1 MRALKGFLAFATL
14 IVAGCVTFDSDRGQE
29 KFEPLE
35 RISGQAQPGEAAQ
48 DERTNPS
55 AKPLPKP
62 DFKIFDDVLSQ
73 EKIVVEKGSGAKIQ
87 ANFRNLP
94 LPDFINETLGNRLG
108 MSYILDPALAESED
122 LVTLSINE
130 ELSPESFLRA
140 IRSVLAEYGIV
151 LRQEGS
157 LLMVDVDSNAAR
169 ISDRPI
175 LVTGSA
181 LPDIPVSHR
190 PVFFIKPLN
199 VVLPP
204 IVRRNLQVLFPADK
218 LSVQNLTE
226 LSALMLVGP
235 LDMVRQAEEAVE
247 FFDQP
252 TMASKN
258 SAEFRPLYL
267 EASEL
272 ARDLSK
278 VLSSEGYTV
287 TNAPVPGPLMLLTF
301 QDQNRLIVFANDEK
315 VLRHAIDW
323 ARNLDSDHS
332 AGIADTFF
340 TYEAV
345 NITAEHIARVVSAL
359 KNEGGSQRAVS
370 AGSRESGGQDQG
382 SRIRNSGRRQSQGT
396 TVNSYMGGKLV
407 VDGSRNVIFFKG
419 SGKEWGR
426 LLQLIQ
432 KVDQPVPMVLI
443 DVLLVELTLNEGEN
457 SGIEGIF
464 KGTVGDG
471 YNLRGGTR
479 GGLSLGGNGLSLVM
493 DSAGETRAV
502 LNAFYQN
509 DKASI
514 RSSPKLLVKSGETAS
529 IEVGNEI
536 PILSSS
542 AQSVESLNAP
552 VLQTVTYRKTGVLL
566 SINPIVQA
574 GGLVDLIIEQELSE
588 QQTTGALG
596 SPVILQRSLSTA
608 LSIKDG
614 GSILLGGLISDNQVD
629 GRSGLPVVSKLPLL
643 GKLFSVD
650 TKSSGRT
657 ELLMLVSTFVLNN
670 NETALEMTRSMK
682 DRFLTEKKD

>member
-1 MRALKGFLAFATL
+1 MRVLKGFLAFVSVS
-14 IVAGCVTFDSDRGQE
+14 VAGCVTFDPDRGQD
-29 KFEPLE
+29 KFEPIE
-35 RISGQAQPGEAAQ
+35 RVLAQAQSEERVQ
-48 DERTNPS
+48 DERTSPPP
-55 AKPLPKP
+55 KPLPKP
-62 DFKIFDDVLSQ
+62 DFKVFDDVLSY
-73 EKIVVEKGSGAKIQ
+73 EKIVVETSSGAKIQ
-87 ANFRNLP
+87 ANFRNMP
-94 LPDFINETLGNRLG
+94 LPEFINETLGNRLG
-108 MSYILDPALAESED
+108 LSYILDPALSDSED

-151 LRQEGS
+151 LRQEGT

-169 ISDRPI
+169 VSDRPI

-204 IVRRNLQVLFPADK
+204 VARRNLQVLFPSGK
-218 LSVQNLTE
+218 LSVQNLTD

-235 LDMVRQAEEAVE
+235 LDLVEQAQEAID

-252 TMASKN
+252 IMSSKN
-258 SAEFRPLYL
+258 SAEYRPLFL
-267 EASEL
+267 KAAEL
-272 ARDLSK
+272 ALGLRK
-278 VLSSEGYTV
+278 VLGVEGYAV
-287 TNAPVPGPLMLLTF
+287 TMAPVPGPLMLLPF
-301 QDQNRLIVFANDEK
+301 PEQNRIIIFANDKK
-315 VLRHAIDW
+315 VLKHALDW
-323 ARNLDSDHS
+323 AENLDSDHRT
-332 AGIADTFF
+332 GISDDFF
-340 TYEAV
+340 VYEAV
-345 NITAEHIARVVSAL
+345 NMPAEHIANVVSAL
-359 KNEGGSQRAVS
+359 EN
-370 AGSRESGGQDQG
+370 AGNAQTTSSSSRQTGGQSQEG
-382 SRIRNSGRRQSQGT
+382 QSGRQSSGNT
-396 TVNSYMGGKLV
+396 INSYMSGKLV

-426 LLQLIQ
+426 LRELIQ

-443 DVLLVELTLNEGEN
+443 DVLLVELTLSEGEN
-457 SGIEGIF
+457 SGIEGVF

-471 YNLRGGTR
+471 YNLRGGTL

-536 PILSSS
+536 PILSSN
-542 AQSVESLNAP
+542 AQSLDALNAP
-552 VLQTVTYRKTGVLL
+552 VLQTVKYRKTGVLL
-566 SINPIVQA
+566 KINPIVQA
-574 GGLVDLIIEQELSE
+574 GGLVDLVISQELSE
-588 QQTTGALG
+588 QQAIGAAG
-596 SPVILQRSLSTA
+596 SPVILQRSLNTA

-614 GSILLGGLISDNQVD
+614 GSILLGGLISDNQID
-629 GRSGLPVVSKLPLL
+629 GRTGLPIVSRVPLL

-650 TKSSGRT
+650 SKSSGRT
-657 ELLMLVSTFVLNN
+657 ELLMLVSTFVLNSN
-670 NETALEMTRSMK
+670 DAAVEVTRSMK
-682 DRFLTEKKD
+682 ERFLTEKED

>member
-1 MRALKGFLAFATL
+1 MRVLRGFLAVAT
-14 IVAGCVTFDSDRGQE
+14 VVSSGCVNFDPDRSQE

-35 RISGQAQPGEAAQ
+35 RASSESRVEEEIQ
-48 DERTNPS
+48 DRKITSS
-55 AKPLPKP
+55 ADALPKP
-62 DFKIFDDVLSQ
+62 NFKIFDDVLSY
-73 EKIVVEKGSGAKIQ
+73 EKIVVETDSETKIQ
-87 ANFRNLP
+87 ANFRNMP
-94 LPDFINETLGNRLG
+94 LPEFINETIGNRLG
-108 MSYILDPALAESED
+108 MSYILDPALADSED

-130 ELSPESFLRA
+130 KLSPDSFLRA

-157 LLMVDVDSNAAR
+157 LLMVDVDSNAAGA
-169 ISDRPI
+169 SDRPI
-175 LVTGSA
+175 LVTGTA
-181 LPDIPVSHR
+181 LPNIPVSHR
-190 PVFFIKPLN
+190 PVFYIRPLN

-204 IVRRNLQVLFPADK
+204 VVRRNLQVLFPSGK
-218 LSVQNLTE
+218 LSVQNLTD

-235 LDMVRQAEEAVE
+235 LDVVEQAQEAID

-252 TMASKN
+252 IMSSKN

-267 EASEL
+267 TADEL
-272 ARDLSK
+272 VIGLSK
-278 VLSSEGYTV
+278 VLGSEGYAV
-287 TNAPVPGPLMLLTF
+287 TTAPVPGPLMLLPF
-301 QDQNRLIVFANDEK
+301 PNQNRIIIFANDEG
-315 VLRHAIDW
+315 VLKHALDW
-323 ARNLDSDHS
+323 AENLDSDHRT
-332 AGIADTFF
+332 GISDDFF
-340 TYEAV
+340 VYQAV
-345 NITAEHIARVVSAL
+345 NITAEHIAAVVSAL
-359 KNEGGSQRAVS
+359 DGEGSAPVS
-370 AGSRESGGQDQG
+370 SIASSGQAGAQNPGGQSGPRRQG
-382 SRIRNSGRRQSQGT
+382 SAIGSH
-396 TVNSYMGGKLV
+396 MGGKLV

-419 SGKEWGR
+419 TGKEWGR
-426 LLQLIQ
+426 LLKLIQ

-443 DVLLVELTLNEGEN
+443 DVLLVELTLSEGEN

-464 KGTVGDG
+464 KGAIGD

-493 DSAGETRAV
+493 DSAGETRAI

-536 PILSSS
+536 PILASN
-542 AQSVESLNAP
+542 AQSLDSLNAP
-552 VLQTVTYRKTGVLL
+552 VLQTVEYRKTGVLL
-566 SINPIVQA
+566 SIEPIVQA
-574 GGLVDLIIEQELSE
+574 GGLVDLAIQQELSE

-629 GRSGLPVVSKLPLL
+629 GRTGIPVVSKVPLL

-650 TKSSGRT
+650 SKSSGRT

-670 NETALEMTRSMK
+670 NEAAVDVTRSMK
-682 DRFLTEKKD
+682 DRFLKEKED